1 MNKRKWLISHV
12 TAAALFSCGI
22 AFAQAASVM
31 DTIGK
36 NPNLTIATQLIN
48 EAGLSPAL
56 SGESL
61 LTIFVPNDAAFQ
73 ALPAAKLN
81 ELKSDKELLKS
92 VLIYHVVP
100 SFITVKGLASGAKK
114 TLNGNS
120 IELSWAGK
128 TLTIENA
135 AATQIDIEASNG
147 MVNVIDAVMIP
158 PKAKTK

>member
-1 MNKRKWLISHV
+1 MNKRKWLSSHV

-81 ELKSDKELLKS
+81 ELKSDKELLRNRFELPRGS
-92 VLIYHVVP
+92 IFHHCER
-100 SFITVKGLASGAKK
+100 SGKW
-114 TLNGNS
+114 S
-120 IELSWAGK
+120 E
-128 TLTIENA
+128 ENFDW
-135 AATQIDIEASNG
+135 Q
-147 MVNVIDAVMIP
+147 
-158 PKAKTK
+158 